1 MADTPNQKVGSNEVD
16 ALVGQAWSLHFHGQN
31 DGAIQAFRDIITRWP
46 DHIDANYGLAL
57 TLKKG
62 GQKAESVEA
71 FNRAKSLI
79 QAAGGK
85 SDDENARM
93 QMLIRMIDQHLAM
106 M

>member
-1 MADTPNQKVGSNEVD
+1 VADTPNQKVGSNEVD

-31 DGAIQAFRDIITRWP
+31 DGAIQAFRDIVTRWP
-46 DHIDANYGLAL
+46 DHVDANYGLAL

-62 GQKAESVEA
+62 GQKAEAVEA
-71 FNRAKSLI
+71 FNRTKSLI
-79 QAAGGK
+79 QAVEVQAE
-85 SDDENARM
+85 DENARL